1 MWTRPQTGCR
11 TGSSSQIYRIP
22 RGERQDLG
30 DIERVLVTGGCG
42 FVGANL
48 VRYLGEKTG
57 WGLTIVDDLRTGR
70 RGYLDD
76 LDVDVVI
83 ADAGDPVLL
92 EDVLQD
98 VDAVV
103 HLASET
109 GVVPSIED
117 PIRDFSGNAATCFRV
132 LESCR
137 SNGVSRFVYASS
149 GAALGDVEPPL
160 HEEVVPKPLSPYG
173 AGKLAGEAYCQAYAG
188 SYGMHTVA
196 LRFANVYGPY
206 SDHKKNAIPNFIRR
220 SLTGES
226 LEIFGDGSQTRDFIY
241 VDDLCDGIFR
251 SLTTEGAAGE
261 VFQLA
266 TNVETSVTEL
276 AALIQKVTDST
287 TDLQFE
293 PARTGEVYRSRAD
306 VSKANRILGF
316 EPRVSLEEGLRRTTE
331 WFKAHVVSR

>member
-1 MWTRPQTGCR
+1 M
-11 TGSSSQIYRIP
+11 
-22 RGERQDLG
+22 G
-30 DIERVLVTGGCG
+30 DIERVLITGGCG

-48 VRYLGEKTG
+48 VRYLGENTR
-57 WGLTIVDDLRTGR
+57 WRLTVVDDLRSGR
-70 RGYLDD
+70 RSYLDD
-76 LDVDVVI
+76 LDADVVI
-83 ADAGDPVLL
+83 GDAGDPAVLEGVL
-92 EDVLQD
+92 EDA
-98 VDAVV
+98 DAVV

-117 PIRDFSGNAATCFRV
+117 PIRDFDGNAATCFRA

-137 SNGVSRFVYASS
+137 SHSVSRFVYASS

-206 SDHKKNAIPNFIRR
+206 SDHKRNAIPNFIKR

-226 LEIFGDGSQTRDFIY
+226 LEIFGDGSQTRDFIF
-241 VDDLCDGIFR
+241 VDDLCDGIYR
-251 SLTTEGAAGE
+251 SLTSQRAAGE

-266 TNVETSVTEL
+266 TNVETSVTDL
-276 AALIQKVTDST
+276 AALIQRITGSKTEV
-287 TDLQFE
+287 QFE

-306 VSKANRILGF
+306 VSKAQRILGF
-316 EPRVSLEEGLRRTTE
+316 EPSVSLEDGLTRTTE
-331 WFKAHVVSR
+331 WFKAHVVRT